1 MDKYIN
7 AYNSMGSSGFELIDF
22 IFKICVIILVDL
34 ANFLGLSYEAI
45 NIIIFI
51 FLQPGLILIFFIL
64 WRRERK
70 KKF

>member
-34 ANFLGLSYEAI
+34 SNFLGLSYEAI

-51 FLQPGLILIFFIL
+51 FLQPGLILLFFIL
-64 WRRERK
+64 WRREQK
-70 KKF
+70 KKS